1 MRLASETHAASED
14 EECEG
19 VEGAEDAKTH
29 VKTHLRADEAAAGTQ
44 PQEPRQ
50 PERMRRERM
59 KPDDMGALVRA
70 VAYLNI
76 ADRRLLCSAST
87 ALLQR
92 SAAAE
97 ALTDGLGPV
106 SAAGAPGT
114 GGADKCN
121 MPQMVANVAWAAA
134 VIGDVDASVHT
145 WLATCLHGAPLL
157 ELSAEQVCC
166 CCVSNV
172 FLMCSQRICH
182 TEPQTP
188 RHANPAPFCSLRQ
201 CA

>member
-1 MRLASETHAASED
+1 LRLASETHAASED

-114 GGADKCN
+114 GGGGGQVQHAADGSECGVGGGRDWGRGCFSAY
-121 MPQMVANVAWAAA
+121 VAGHVSARGAAPRA
-134 VIGDVDASVHT
+134 V
-145 WLATCLHGAPLL
+145 CGAGVLL
-157 ELSAEQVCC
+157 LC
-166 CCVSNV
+166 
-172 FLMCSQRICH
+172 F
-182 TEPQTP
+182 
-188 RHANPAPFCSLRQ
+188 
-201 CA
+201 